1 MPRLLRILLCALA
14 LVPAALLAQ
23 SYPSKPIRVIV
34 PFPAGGPADIFGRYL
49 AQGMGGPLGQTVV
62 VENISGMSG
71 VLGVDRAAKSPAD
84 GYTLALI
91 SSSAASIGPFAMAKM
106 PFDPAKD
113 LGLITT
119 VVRVPEVLV
128 VNPALPAN
136 SLAELIAHLKANPGK
151 VN

>member
-1 MPRLLRILLCALA
+1 MMRLARIAAWLLALSFAAAAGVVHAQAYPAKPLRI
-14 LVPAALLAQ
+14 
-23 SYPSKPIRVIV
+23 IV

-71 VLGVDRAAKSPAD
+71 VLGVDRAAKSPPD

-106 PFDPAKD
+106 PFDPGKD
-113 LGLITT
+113 LALITT
-119 VVRVPEVLV
+119 VVRVPEVLA
-128 VNPALPAN
+128 VNPAL
-136 SLAELIAHLKANPGK
+136 
-151 VN
+151 